1 MALST
6 AQQAEVWTLL
16 QRSPVAQRWPGLRS
30 ALAGMTIQDVTSG
43 TPIFR
48 PGDPPLHLFAVLRG
62 RVAVTLQEAGDTW
75 FEQTL
80 TPGQFFGQQALFDE
94 AYEATARVPQEIG
107 SATLLL
113 MSASD
118 LRVALERA
126 PGLREDLLHE
136 TRASRLRRI
145 PLTRRL
151 TDKQVRWLAQLI
163 EEVDF
168 VGGAPLPVNARPGI
182 WIIDRGQV
190 AVTGPA
196 SAAAEGEPDW
206 RLTAGNF
213 FVAMGRTALVEHGL
227 QPMRFGQNCA
237 ADTAT
242 AHVDTHLFYLP
253 SIHADRLIDVFPD
266 ISELVRQPI
275 NIVLHLNRTPLFKDL
290 PDKTKQHLAQFC
302 AWEFVPAPHNI
313 TTQGN
318 PGHSYVILRQG
329 GALIT
334 AFDTY
339 GRERPRSQLEMDSS
353 YGATSLLHGQTR
365 DATVRAVPGPSLR
378 GWPALPGA
386 DILTLDR
393 RDLQH
398 AIAERPELW
407 RDTDIVHQM
416 RDTREAM
423 PTYDWLDE
431 GEVVVWRGR
440 PHPFWL
446 AWPLLLIFLAFLAM
460 VLLVALLPAS
470 SRVLGGLSTLLISA
484 LILVPIAILTA
495 INYFDDFYVISNR
508 RVTRRVRQLL
518 IFEERSEAPI
528 EMIQDVTYDTR
539 FWGRVFDF
547 GDVTVRTASKAQPI
561 RLLNVPRPYE
571 VKDKLEGTRSEV
583 MAEER
588 GRQKE
593 DLRRGLIKDLKLA
606 LPIPPRQRALGDVPE
621 PTASAVRTWF
631 RRQSG
636 RRARR
641 TNVPTPMTFSTWLA
655 GHLGVLPESWRRTLF
670 GQLPP
675 QATMEQPGMHVWRK
689 HWLNL
694 IGRAGPPLVVLILVL
709 AGGALLLSG
718 TVTIDEL
725 DAVAVLLGWAVL
737 FLIAAGWLWWEIQ
750 DYHNDVYIITD
761 DRIIDIEM
769 KPLGL
774 STKRREGS
782 LEKVQNVVAQ
792 QNGFWAAV
800 LRYGDVVISTA
811 AADEGFT
818 FSMVA
823 NPRVV
828 QSVVFQKLAQYRAR
842 AEKRRDADRRQEL
855 IEALSVYH
863 QLRGGGAQP
872 DSFH

>member
-1 MALST
+1 MALSPT
-6 AQQAEVWTLL
+6 QQQEAWQLL
-16 QRSPVAQRWPGLRS
+16 QRHPLAQRWPALRA
-30 ALAGMTIQDVTSG
+30 ALAGMTEQTVTSG
-43 TPIFR
+43 MPIFR
-48 PGDPPLHLFAVLRG
+48 PGDPPLHLFIILRG

-80 TPGQFFGQQALFDE
+80 GPGQFFGQQALFDE
-94 AYEATARVPQEIG
+94 AYDATARVPQEVE

-113 MSASD
+113 MGASD

-126 PGLREDLLHE
+126 PGLRDDLLHE
-136 TRASRLRRI
+136 ARASRLRRI

-151 TDKQVRWLAQLI
+151 TDKQVRWLAQLV
-163 EEVDF
+163 EEADF
-168 VGGAPLPVNARPGI
+168 EAGAPLPVNARPGI
-182 WIIDRGQV
+182 WIVDRGQV
-190 AVTGPA
+190 SVTGPA
-196 SAAAEGEPDW
+196 SGAAEGEPDW

-213 FVAMGRTALVEHGL
+213 FVAMGRSAMVEHGL
-227 QPMRFGQNCA
+227 QTMRFGQNCA

-242 AHVDTHLFYLP
+242 ARVDTHMFYLP

-275 NIVLHLNRTPLFKDL
+275 NIISHLGKTPLFKDL
-290 PDKTKQHLAQFC
+290 PERTKRHLAQFC

-339 GRERPRSQLEMDSS
+339 GRERPRSQLEPDSS
-353 YGATSLLHGQTR
+353 YGATSLLHGQVR
-365 DATVRAVPGPSLR
+365 EATVRAVPGPSLR
-378 GWPALPGA
+378 GWPPLPGA

-393 RDLQH
+393 RDLQY
-398 AIAERPELW
+398 AIAERPDLW
-407 RDTDIVHQM
+407 RTTDIVHQM
-416 RDTREAM
+416 KDTQEDLPA
-423 PTYDWLDE
+423 YDWLDE
-431 GEVVVWRGR
+431 GEAVVWRGR

-446 AWPLLLIFLAFLAM
+446 AWPLLLVFLVFLAM
-460 VLLVALLPAS
+460 VLLVVILPDDAKK
-470 SRVLGGLSTLLISA
+470 LGGLSTLLISA
-484 LILVPIAILTA
+484 LILVPIAIFAA
-495 INYFDDFYVISNR
+495 INYFDDFYVITTR

-518 IFEERSEAPI
+518 IFEERSEAPV
-528 EMIQDVTYDTR
+528 EMIQDVTYDSG

-561 RLLNVPRPYE
+561 RLLNVPRPND
-571 VKDKLEGTRSEV
+571 VKEKLEGTRSEV
-583 MAEER
+583 LAEER

-593 DLRRGLIKDLKLA
+593 ELRRGLIKDLKLA

-621 PTASAVRTWF
+621 PTPSAVRTWF
-631 RRQSG
+631 RRQSRRRT
-636 RRARR
+636 RRAQ
-641 TNVPTPMTFSTWLA
+641 VPTPITFSAWLA
-655 GHLGVLPESWRRTLF
+655 GHLGLLPENWRQTLF
-670 GQLPP
+670 GQPAP
-675 QATMEQPGMHVWRK
+675 QRTMEQAGMHIWRK

-694 IGRAGPPLVVLILVL
+694 VGRAGPPLLAFLIVLV
-709 AGGALLLSG
+709 GGVMLLSG
-718 TVTIDEL
+718 TLTIDKL
-725 DAVAVLLGWAVL
+725 NAVAILIGWFAL
-737 FLIAAGWLWWEIQ
+737 FGITGGWLWWEFQ
-750 DYHNDVYIITD
+750 DYRNDVYIITD

-774 STKRREGS
+774 SAKRREGS

-823 NPRVV
+823 NPKLV

-842 AEKRRDADRRQEL
+842 AEKRRDAERRQEL

-863 QLRGGGAQP
+863 QLRGGSP
-872 DSFH
+872 REDTFR